1 MPGLYLNGITD
12 CQVKLLVNFGKSVIV
27 FYVTLIT
34 FVFHFGFSYLFVI
47 KLDWGIFG
55 TGVAGFL
62 TQVIAIIV
70 VFAYSYRQDVMKET
84 WFMPSLGSI
93 TSGVKEYLKIGLPSA
108 AMMCFDWWAF
118 ELLMII
124 SGWL

>member
-1 MPGLYLNGITD
+1 M
-12 CQVKLLVNFGKSVIV
+12 
-27 FYVTLIT
+27 
-34 FVFHFGFSYLFVI
+34 I

-70 VFAYSYRQDVMKET
+70 VFTYSYYQDVIKET
-84 WFMPSLGSI
+84 WFMPSLNSI
-93 TSGVKEYLKIGLPSA
+93 TSGVREYLKIGLPSA
-108 AMMCFDWWAF
+108 AMICLGCWAW

-124 SGWL
+124 SGWLSKEE